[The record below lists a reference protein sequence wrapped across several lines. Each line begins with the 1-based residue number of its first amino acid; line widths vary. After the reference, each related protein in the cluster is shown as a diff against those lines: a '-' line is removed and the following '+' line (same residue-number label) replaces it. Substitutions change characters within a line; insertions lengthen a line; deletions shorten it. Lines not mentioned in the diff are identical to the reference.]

1 MKNLRYAL
9 LTLGVLLAATAVR
22 AQETKVRANIPFDF
36 IVGDRAYPAGQYALN
51 SLPGDDAVIRIDGDP
66 EVKTVHLLSNSCQS
80 ASPSKE
86 TKLVFR
92 RMGENYFLHQVWLA
106 GNTGGREFQKSRT
119 EVLLAKN
126 HEKPETV
133 IVAANI
139 TK

>member
-36 IVGDRAYPAGQYALN
+36 IVGDRAYPAGQYSLN
-51 SLPGDDAVIRIDGDP
+51 SLPDNDAVIRIDGDP
-66 EVKTVHLLSNSCQS
+66 EVQTVHLLSNSCQS
-80 ASPSKE
+80 VRPSKE

-106 GNTGGREFQKSRT
+106 GNVDGREFRKSRT

>member
-9 LTLGVLLAATAVR
+9 LTLAVLLAAAGVR
-22 AQETKVRANIPFDF
+22 AQETRVKADIPFDF
-36 IVGDRAYPAGQYALN
+36 IAGDRVYPAGQYLLT
-51 SLPGDDAVIRIDGDP
+51 SLTSDDAVIRIGGNP
-66 EVKTVHLLSNSCQS
+66 EVQTVHLLSNSCQS
-80 ASPSKE
+80 ANPSKE

-106 GNTGGREFQKSRT
+106 GNTNGREFHKSRA

-126 HEKPETV
+126 QVKPELV